1 MLLAVYQLV
10 VLVAGTAA
18 GVGLISVNEI
28 PGRNSA
34 AELSFAFISGV
45 GLALIGAG
53 LWQRAPAPERAG
65 TRARILIAI
74 GVVPSIVMFWMIVPP
89 IVALVVAI
97 YSLVNGSTQ
106 QRKLAAG
113 T

>member
-18 GVGLISVNEI
+18 GVGLIGVNEI

-65 TRARILIAI
+65 ILIAI